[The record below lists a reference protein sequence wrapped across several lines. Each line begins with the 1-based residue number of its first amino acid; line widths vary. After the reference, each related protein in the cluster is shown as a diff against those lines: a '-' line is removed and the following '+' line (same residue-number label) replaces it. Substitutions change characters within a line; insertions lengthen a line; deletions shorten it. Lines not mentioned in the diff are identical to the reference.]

1 MRLTGSGLPL
11 WWRAL
16 LLVPL
21 RSHEELASAMDKLT
35 TSAEL
40 RRGMGAGRL
49 APPPQR
55 FSINAA
61 GAVCRSVV
69 LLN

>member
-35 TSAEL
+35 TSAERSMARQARAAASSVFQL
-40 RRGMGAGRL
+40 MPL
-49 APPPQR
+49 ARCADQLY
-55 FSINAA
+55 
-61 GAVCRSVV
+61 C
-69 LLN
+69 